1 MNKPT
6 PSVSTQPVAAMYPL
20 RRHAVALA
28 VSAAF
33 ALPQFAYALPTGG
46 TVVSGSS
53 TITQPNATTLAIT
66 QGTTR
71 SAVNWLGFNTASGES
86 VIVTQP
92 GGGTA
97 LYRVASPVEFYGRL
111 SATGQIFLSS
121 PTGVYFAPG
130 ANIDVGGLVATTLS
144 MSQAD
149 FDAGRNIFTNTG
161 ATGSVINNGSIS
173 APNGYV
179 ALLGPQVTNN
189 GLIAARMGSV
199 ALAAGDKITLD
210 MVGDGLI
217 KVTVDQA
224 ALNAAAMNKGT
235 IQADGGNVLL
245 TARSANALLD
255 TVINTDGVIRANSI
269 GIRNG
274 TITLDGG
281 NAGIVSV
288 AGTVEAKGNDAGTTG
303 GTVKVLGEY
312 VGVMSGASINAS
324 GDAGGGT
331 VLVGGNYQGQ
341 GTEFRSTATYM
352 DKDATISADAVTS
365 GNGGKVI
372 LWSDGFTSAHGTI
385 YARGGA
391 RGGNGGLIET
401 SGHHILDATGVRGG
415 AYAPNGKAGSWLFDP
430 DSNVNIIIRNSSRT
444 VIVISLFRYFV
455 FYMMRHNEQRTQ
467 Q

>member
-6 PSVSTQPVAAMYPL
+6 PSVSTQSVAATNPL
-20 RRHAVALA
+20 RRHSVALA

-149 FDAGRNIFTNTG
+149 FDAGRNVFTNTG

-255 TVINTDGVIRANSI
+255 TVINTEGVIRANSI
-269 GIRNG
+269 GNRNG

-281 NAGIVSV
+281 DRGVVSV
-288 AGTVEAKGNDAGTTG
+288 
-303 GTVKVLGEY
+303 
-312 VGVMSGASINAS
+312 
-324 GDAGGGT
+324 
-331 VLVGGNYQGQ
+331 
-341 GTEFRSTATYM
+341 
-352 DKDATISADAVTS
+352 S
-365 GNGGKVI
+365 GNCVG
-372 LWSDGFTSAHGTI
+372 
-385 YARGGA
+385 
-391 RGGNGGLIET
+391 
-401 SGHHILDATGVRGG
+401 
-415 AYAPNGKAGSWLFDP
+415 
-430 DSNVNIIIRNSSRT
+430 IR
-444 VIVISLFRYFV
+444 LG
-455 FYMMRHNEQRTQ
+455 M
-467 Q
+467 